1 MAFCRRLKP
10 PALTPPQS
18 QSTSQSLSQS
28 LSQSPVNG
36 TIRAVTAA
44 TDNTRLNTATDCARL
59 MFPSLHCP
67 SRYLSISLSLSLAL
81 THLLLFCLCLFH
93 FRFAWTG
100 HNFGTTSAENSAAL
114 CCGRRVNYNWTALPA
129 VGSKCFHFSSLIFFL
144 SLCSQ
149 WSFRQLDEP
158 CKRVWKESEC

>member
-1 MAFCRRLKP
+1 MCFVAFCRRLKP

-18 QSTSQSLSQS
+18 QSTSQS

-67 SRYLSISLSLSLAL
+67 SRCLSLSFSHSLIVV
-81 THLLLFCLCLFH
+81 LLLSFSH
-93 FRFAWTG
+93 SFR
-100 HNFGTTSAENSAAL
+100 L
-114 CCGRRVNYNWTALPA
+114 NWTQLWYEARWKFCCVVLRPTRKLQLNCA
-129 VGSKCFHFSSLIFFL
+129 ASCRLEVFSL
-144 SLCSQ
+144 SVEAFVS
-149 WSFRQLDEP
+149 WMNVAR
-158 CKRVWKESEC
+158 ECGE